1 MWQAHKTITF
11 NKQLEFKRNLQKNLL
26 STFAVLE
33 EVLIWNLSVL
43 LQLLDV

>member
-26 STFAVLE
+26 STFAVLGGSANME
-33 EVLIWNLSVL
+33 SFCSAAAA
-43 LQLLDV
+43 